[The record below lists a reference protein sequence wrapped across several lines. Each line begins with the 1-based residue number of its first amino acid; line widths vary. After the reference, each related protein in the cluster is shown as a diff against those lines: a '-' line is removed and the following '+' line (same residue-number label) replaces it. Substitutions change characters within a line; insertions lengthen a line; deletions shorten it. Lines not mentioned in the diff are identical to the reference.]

1 MRRVIVALIVMLLGV
16 GGYAIYAANSTVPLK
31 TLGVIELVVSVEPFE
46 IPPPPAE
53 VEEDGELVDASTRER
68 AYPEFAG
75 RFLMPR
81 LGVDVELRSM
91 PIGTEY
97 VEHTFENG
105 EIVFVPVNVVRPP
118 TFQHAYLVDEPEFGT
133 PTSTEGTAYVAL
145 HSAMGRDAAGNP
157 LTNPYNQETLVEP
170 GDIFIVDGVEYEVAS
185 SQLIPKPELRQR
197 DEVWTPEAG
206 KLVILTCLQN
216 PDFTPASKNVL
227 TVAYRTDSQAN
238 PYQG

>member
-1 MRRVIVALIVMLLGV
+1 MRRVVFILLVMLGLGV

-53 VEEDGELVDASTRER
+53 VEEDGELVDAATRER

-91 PIGTEY
+91 PIGDE
-97 VEHTFENG
+97 G
-105 EIVFVPVNVVRPP
+105 GRSVVRPP

-145 HSAMGRDAAGNP
+145 HSAMGRDAAANP
-157 LTNPYNQETLVEP
+157 LTNPYSQETLVEP
-170 GDIFIVDGVEYEVAS
+170 GDIFIVDGVEYEVGS
-185 SQLIPKPELRQR
+185 SQLIPKPELTQR

-227 TVAYRTDSQAN
+227 TIAYRTDSQAN